1 MKSGIVTDINIHDS
15 TIIVK
20 RKIRIIPIPILFQIK
35 SLMHH
40 AGHVSSRFSYS
51 LDGSNSYKSSIN

>member
-20 RKIRIIPIPILFQIK
+20 RKIRIIPIYF
-35 SLMHH
+35 
-40 AGHVSSRFSYS
+40 
-51 LDGSNSYKSSIN
+51 YKMARIAINQV

>member
-20 RKIRIIPIPILFQIK
+20 RKIRIIPILFLQ
-35 SLMHH
+35 
-40 AGHVSSRFSYS
+40 
-51 LDGSNSYKSSIN
+51 DGSNSYKLITRIISLLHS

>member
-20 RKIRIIPIPILFQIK
+20 RKIRIIPKINNTHNITA
-35 SLMHH
+35 SL
-40 AGHVSSRFSYS
+40 
-51 LDGSNSYKSSIN
+51 IE

>member
-20 RKIRIIPIPILFQIK
+20 RKIRIIPILFFQ
-35 SLMHH
+35 
-40 AGHVSSRFSYS
+40 
-51 LDGSNSYKSSIN
+51 DGSNSYKLITRIISLLHS

>member
-20 RKIRIIPIPILFQIK
+20 RKIRIIPILFQIK

-51 LDGSNSYKSSIN
+51 LDGSNSHKSSIN

>member
-20 RKIRIIPIPILFQIK
+20 RKIRIILILFSQ
-35 SLMHH
+35 
-40 AGHVSSRFSYS
+40 
-51 LDGSNSYKSSIN
+51 DGSNSYKSITRIILLLHS

>member
-20 RKIRIIPIPILFQIK
+20 RKIRIIPKIK
-35 SLMHH
+35 NLAHNITASL
-40 AGHVSSRFSYS
+40 
-51 LDGSNSYKSSIN
+51 IE

>member
-20 RKIRIIPIPILFQIK
+20 RKIRIIPILFSK
-35 SLMHH
+35 
-40 AGHVSSRFSYS
+40 
-51 LDGSNSYKSSIN
+51 DGSNSYKLITRIISLFHS

>member
-20 RKIRIIPIPILFQIK
+20 RKIRIIPKIK
-35 SLMHH
+35 ISYIISLP
-40 AGHVSSRFSYS
+40 YS
-51 LDGSNSYKSSIN
+51 